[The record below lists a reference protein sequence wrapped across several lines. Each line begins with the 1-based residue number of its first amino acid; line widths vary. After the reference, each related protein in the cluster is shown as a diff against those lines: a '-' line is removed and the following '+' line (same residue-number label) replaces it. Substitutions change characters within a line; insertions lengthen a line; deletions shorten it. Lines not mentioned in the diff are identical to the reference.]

1 MINAKANPLLAKTE
15 QAVRAKV
22 PPDQMKAFEKIIAA
36 GVKVMYSEGMH
47 KLILQQFQ
55 SNDNPAEAA
64 GEGAAKLMGILINQ
78 SKGTMPMEAGMPA
91 SDVILLEILDML
103 DELGKLKVDKNTL
116 AEAAQSKASAL
127 MQLFGITPQ
136 KLDQMMA
143 QAQQKKQP
151 EQAQPAPQQTPQP
164 QQQPRGLI
172 GAPA

>member
-1 MINAKANPLLAKTE
+1 MINTKANPLLVKTE

-22 PPDQMKAFEKIIAA
+22 PPAQMKAFEKIIAA
-36 GVKVMYSEGMH
+36 GAKVMYSEGMH

-116 AEAAQSKASAL
+116 AEAAQAKASAL

-136 KLDQMMA
+136 KLDEMMA
-143 QAQQKKQP
+143 KAKPQ
-151 EQAQPAPQQTPQP
+151 EQARPEPQPAQP